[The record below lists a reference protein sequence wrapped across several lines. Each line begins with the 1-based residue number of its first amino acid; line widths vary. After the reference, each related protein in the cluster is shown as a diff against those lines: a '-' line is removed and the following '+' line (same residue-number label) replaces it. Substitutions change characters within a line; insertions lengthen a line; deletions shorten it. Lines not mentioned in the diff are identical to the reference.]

1 LLFGSFLGITSA
13 QVVVLLV
20 VTVVVLG
27 VLAWCGRPLLFA
39 SVDPLV
45 ATARGLPVRWLSTAF
60 LVLLGATVAEV
71 SQITGSLLV
80 FALLVMP
87 AATAQALSVRP
98 RTSLVLSVVVAL
110 AITWLG
116 LSAAFYSVYPIGFYV
131 TSIGFV
137 VYVVALFGSRAR
149 VRLA

>member
-1 LLFGSFLGITSA
+1 
-13 QVVVLLV
+13 
-20 VTVVVLG
+20 
-27 VLAWCGRPLLFA
+27 
-39 SVDPLV
+39 
-45 ATARGLPVRWLSTAF
+45 
-60 LVLLGATVAEV
+60 
-71 SQITGSLLV
+71 V

-87 AATAQALSVRP
+87 AATAQALSARP

-137 VYVVALFGSRAR
+137 VYVAALLGSRAR
-149 VRLA
+149 VRFA